1 METRLLYIDKL
12 KALAMMLVVWGHTIY
27 FIWHEQT
34 FSDPLFSLICTF
46 HVPLFFWLSGVVI
59 SSAPTSHKF
68 LLKARRFLVP
78 MLVVGFINALLI
90 GKVQGFFLDGGHNGY
105 WYLLTL
111 TIFYFF
117 LLPFRLSERMKGIRG
132 FLIDSLLSI
141 GIWILFV
148 LIQPF
153 SGVVLYALN
162 PWAAFAFWP
171 FFIIGYLCRKYSL
184 INYVTGKP
192 WMTTALILLYLLLVV
207 LSFPSIDHLPI
218 VLDFTIAIV
227 AIGAVV
233 ALFYHFSNSRT
244 FIDRQLLF
252 IGNSTLNIYVYHYF
266 FIRFINLEFLKS
278 QSLITEIIVTVSL
291 TIIITYCSMAI
302 GIGINRILSLYK
314 RYKSIPHIEQ

>member
-1 METRLLYIDKL
+1 MLYIDKL
-12 KALAMMLVVWGHTIY
+12 KALAMILVVWGHTIY
-27 FIWHEQT
+27 FCIWHEQT

-59 SSAPTSHKF
+59 SSAPTPHKF

-117 LLPFRLSERMKGIRG
+117 LLPFRLTEHKKGIRD
-132 FLIDSLLSI
+132 FLFDSLLSI
-141 GIWILFV
+141 GIWLLFYFY
-148 LIQPF
+148 LRF
-153 SGVVLYALN
+153 SNMALN
-162 PWAAFAFWP
+162 ALNIGGSFSFWP
-171 FFIIGYLCRKYSL
+171 YFIIGYLCRKYSL
-184 INYVTGKP
+184 TNYITGKP
-192 WMTTALILLYLLLVV
+192 WMTTTLILAYLILVII
-207 LSFPSIDHLPI
+207 SFHSIDHLPL
-218 VLDFTIAIV
+218 VLEYIIAIV
-227 AIGAVV
+227 AIAAVV

-244 FIDRQLLF
+244 FIDRQLLL

>member
-1 METRLLYIDKL
+1 
-12 KALAMMLVVWGHTIY
+12 
-27 FIWHEQT
+27 
-34 FSDPLFSLICTF
+34 
-46 HVPLFFWLSGVVI
+46 VPLFFWLSGVVI
-59 SSAPTSHKF
+59 SSAPTPHKF

-90 GKVQGFFLDGGHNGY
+90 GKVRSFFLDGGHNGY

-148 LIQPF
+148 LLQPF

-184 INYVTGKP
+184 TNYITSKP
-192 WMTTALILLYLLLVV
+192 WMTTTLILAYLILVII
-207 LSFPSIDHLPI
+207 SFPSIDHLPI

-244 FIDRQLLF
+244 FIDRQLLL